1 MNPTLYIKNVSG
13 KGRAVFS
20 KQSIPKDAVIE
31 ICPLIVLPGA
41 DYELVTATQMINYC
55 FFFNPEKAE
64 LAIALGFGSLYN
76 HASLPNALHQLD
88 MKIKCLFFYAAREI
102 PAGEEI
108 CINYDGESTADTPKW
123 FNDRN
128 LKYLP

>member
-1 MNPTLYIKNVSG
+1 MNPTLYIKQVKG

-20 KQSIPKDAVIE
+20 KQSIPKDALIE
-31 ICPLIVLPGA
+31 GCPLIVLPGA
-41 DYELVTATQMINYC
+41 DYGLVTATHMINYC
-55 FFFNPEKAE
+55 FFFNPEKDQ

-76 HASLPNALHQLD
+76 HASMPNAFHQLD
-88 MKIKCLFFYAAREI
+88 MENKCLFFYAAREI

-108 CINYDGESTADTPKW
+108 CINYDCDSAADTPKW

-128 LKYLP
+128 MKYLP